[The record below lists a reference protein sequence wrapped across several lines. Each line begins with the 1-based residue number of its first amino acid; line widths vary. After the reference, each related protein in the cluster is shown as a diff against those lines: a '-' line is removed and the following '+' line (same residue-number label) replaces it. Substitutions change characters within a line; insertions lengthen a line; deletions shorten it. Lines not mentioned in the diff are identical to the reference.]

1 MKKLKVF
8 AKVIAMVMT
17 VLLVFQIIPSTLVSG
32 VAKDIEAVKRMAE
45 AVPITEVSQPPAE
58 IMEETEEKKDAFTKT
73 FTREDGTMVDIIS
86 SEPVHFYKDG
96 EWKDIDNTLVNRTVD
111 GKAVLQNKSNNFTAT
126 LPQKIEKDS
135 YISIENGESKV
146 SFKLNGVSTQ
156 KDSRIMALDESLL
169 SEEDTMM
176 SVKDNVSTVRYSD
189 VLGTADV
196 EYLVTETGIKENIIL
211 DTVPSKG
218 YFVSFTFTAP
228 GMTWNVNKDK
238 SISFFNEKSEEVFT
252 MQAPYMFDASGT
264 VSEDVEVEVYRSREG
279 NIIKYT
285 PSFEWLS
292 DKNRVYPVTVD
303 PSFTTNNRGFL
314 ITANAGNC
322 DGEVGSYVYVQDF
335 EKDGTAYNSQALLNL
350 VYSRL
355 QDEILI
361 SSASVRLRCEPLSTG
376 GDFTNTIGISL
387 ANEPWAEETTS
398 VIPQSSSDYLD
409 VHTITETGFYEFDI
423 TEAFNM
429 WSMGLCDKNGFVL
442 KPILGEGES
451 CNVRVGGE
459 NGYSVNRPYYTV
471 NYRNVYGIRDDFEYH
486 SIDMGRAGTAYVND
500 VTNALV
506 VVREELGLAGNVMP
520 ANLCRIYDSKLT
532 NSVEYSLPLSNGAG
546 TNWQWNYYGRLVY
559 SSEKLRY
566 YGADGTWMY
575 FILEETLEDGT
586 QKYVCPDSDRF
597 ILWVEADATSLG
609 NFENMYFED
618 EEYTYRFNSTGRIIK
633 IIQKSSNAS
642 IDITYIASATIGKVT
657 DGVGRE
663 FRLSVQVPA
672 NSPRKTSK
680 IGAYTSSGE
689 QITVTTPGSET
700 PTNIEMTYTYDTS
713 VAGVTLFKTATYADG
728 ETVRYEYNDNND
740 LVLIENIDGSRLEIE
755 YTNGRVSAYTK
766 RVYDTVTQQ
775 YLFDERVE
783 FQMISPYEHVFTT
796 YDGDESTPI
805 YTETVYYNKD
815 FEIERRLDSDG
826 DGSAEYYYSDGEGK
840 ASVTIE
846 NGTNLLASQ
855 TLTGATAVSGAKL
868 APYNSRPVEGVTG
881 EQVYKLDY
889 SLYELKRAYKQIDVR
904 SFTTGDNAVSF
915 NAEVWVKAPD
925 AAHLHGDRNSA
936 VMMEAI
942 NAEGAVTVT
951 AVYPID
957 TAITG
962 WQFMPCCITV
972 PAGTEYVNFYILN
985 DYQVSPLYY
994 ADISFY
1000 KSDSS
1005 YYNDKSPDLTLN
1017 STPSIETDYC
1027 ACGTVCHFGNGCL
1040 CECASFEEC
1049 TCVSCKATSTTD
1061 YDDFG
1066 NLVFTSNSD
1075 GSTILSETYTYS
1087 TDNNSIA
1094 SVTDSLGNTTEYDY
1108 DLSNGTLTEVTDAN
1122 DNTIQY
1128 KYNAMLELAEV
1139 SKAVSGV
1146 GVDGEV
1152 GTVSNSYAYTK
1163 DKLTSISTAN
1173 GVNYTFDYDAYG
1185 NPKAIKVGN
1194 QTLASYNYATGKNND
1209 KVTTITYG
1217 NGQVI
1222 RYSYDADGNITA
1234 IENDSTHSGY
1244 EYVYSYYNGELVS
1257 ATDRKTGFVTNFGDS
1272 SYIIRDSNNNIIYQ
1286 STYDEDRNYIETVN
1300 GFSFVYDDSD
1310 SGTFST
1316 STGESSKTFTV
1327 TNDSVSLEQTDTA
1340 DYYGRKA
1347 QTFVGFEDWTDG
1359 QKIRTDYSY
1368 SKSGTNTS
1376 NQLSSIVTTYQ
1387 RENGKKGVLRWD
1399 YIYDDNGN
1407 LLEEDVQTDMY
1418 YYQMYEYDEA
1428 GQLVSDIGW
1437 LYGAAIQ
1444 YDTGGNVVL
1453 KEMWADNYGIN
1464 ESIEFEYDDENWPD
1478 KLTAVNGVP
1487 ITYDAIGNPLS
1498 YNGTTYTW
1506 TAGRQLATMSSAD
1519 KSLSFKYN
1527 DAGLRT
1533 HKSVTENGTT
1543 KNYIYSWSEDGKLVS
1558 QSDGTTTLY
1567 FIYDNND
1574 EIIAFAKL
1582 TDNSTELFYYV
1593 KDLHGD
1599 VTAIVDSS
1607 GIPVVYYKYDAWGY
1621 LITISGTQASTIGVL
1636 NPIRYRGYYYDTET
1650 GYYYLQ
1656 SRYYDPLWGR
1666 FINRDV
1672 YVHADYSTVFG
1683 GNVFAYCENNPI
1695 KYTDPSGSSIWGKSI
1710 FGFINDGTSFLEWF
1724 NTPWHTIK
1732 EPWQKNFGY
1741 NDLYDYSAFAVGIY
1755 IDCLISEFYYKDR
1768 FWRVELWKGRYG
1780 ITLGAEIGFYHKVR
1794 SRFWGKPFH
1803 YDCSDI
1809 YFSMEFILFQADD
1822 NNNLTELIYRSDE
1835 AHWWLTG
1842 FIANKGVESFF
1853 KGDILKPNDLVL
1865 VASIDFKTNDMAKL
1879 FESNLGKK
1887 RGDGWY
1893 ETKRVG
1899 KTVLVVWADEYAEYI
1914 V

>member
-8 AKVIAMVMT
+8 TKVIAMVMT
-17 VLLVFQIIPSTLVSG
+17 ILLVFQIIPSTLVSG
-32 VAKDIEAVKRMAE
+32 VAKDIESVKRMAE

-111 GKAVLQNKSNNFTAT
+111 GKAVFQNKSNNFTAT

-238 SISFFNEKSEEVFT
+238 SISFFNEKSKEVFT

-361 SSASVRLRCEPLSTG
+361 SSASVKLRCEPLASG

-429 WSMGLCDKNGFVL
+429 WSMGLCEKNGLVV

-459 NGYSVNRPYYTV
+459 DGYAVNRPYYTV

-486 SIDMGRAGTAYVND
+486 SIDMGRAGTVYVND

-506 VVREELGLAGNVMP
+506 VVREELGLDGNVMP
-520 ANLCRIYDSKLT
+520 VSLCRIYDSELN
-532 NSVEYSLPLSNGAG
+532 NSVEYSLPIGNGAG

-586 QKYVCPDSDRF
+586 QKYVCPDSDKF

-713 VAGVTLFKTATYADG
+713 VEGVTLFKTATYADG

-815 FEIERRLDSDG
+815 FEVERKLDSEDVGLASYHYNDG
-826 DGSAEYYYSDGEGK
+826 GTK
-840 ASVTIE
+840 ANIITE
-846 NGTNLLASQ
+846 NGTNLLVSQ
-855 TLTGATAVSGAKL
+855 TLTGATAVSGTKL
-868 APYNSRPVEGVTG
+868 APYNSRPVEGAIG
-881 EQVYKLDY
+881 EQVYKIDY
-889 SLYELKRAYKQIDVR
+889 SLYELNRAYRQIDVR

-915 NAEVWVKAPD
+915 NTEVWIKAPN
-925 AAHLHGDRNSA
+925 AAHLHDDRNSA
-936 VMMEAI
+936 VMVESI
-942 NAEGAVTVT
+942 NAEGAVTAT

-962 WQFMPCCITV
+962 WQFVPCCITV
-972 PAGTEYVNFYILN
+972 PAGTEYVNLYILN
-985 DYQVSPLYY
+985 DYQASPLYY

-1000 KSDSS
+1000 KSSLS
-1005 YYNDKSPDLTLN
+1005 YYCEEDLDLTEN
-1017 STPSIETDYC
+1017 SGDMMLLSCT
-1027 ACGTVCHFGNGCL
+1027 CGYE
-1040 CECASFEEC
+1040 CEYGEGC
-1049 TCVSCKATSTTD
+1049 TCVCESVEICDCVSCNATIATD
-1061 YDDFG
+1061 YDDAD
-1066 NLVFTSNSD
+1066 NLLSVTISD
-1075 GSTILSETYTYS
+1075 GVTTMSEAFTYS
-1087 TDNNSIA
+1087 EDKNYLSSSTD
-1094 SVTDSLGNTTEYDY
+1094 TLGNTTNYEYDIN
-1108 DLSNGTLTEVTDAN
+1108 NGTLLKVSDTYDIGVN
-1122 DNTIQY
+1122 Y
-1128 KYNAMLELAEV
+1128 SYNALLELASV
-1139 SKAVSGV
+1139 SQYV
-1146 GVDGEV
+1146 GCVGEDGKWQSQLI
-1152 GTVSNSYAYTK
+1152 GNSFGYSD
-1163 DKLTSISTAN
+1163 DKLTSITAEN
-1173 GVNYTFDYDAYG
+1173 GVEYSLEYDAF
-1185 NPKAIKVGN
+1185 GN
-1194 QTLASYNYATGKNND
+1194 QKSVNVGSQTLSSYSYGTGKNND
-1209 KVTTITYG
+1209 RVSSVTYG
-1217 NGQVI
+1217 NGQIV
-1222 RYSYDADGNITA
+1222 RYSYDADGNVTA

-1244 EYVYSYYNGELVS
+1244 EYVYSYYDGELVS
-1257 ATDRKTGFVTNFGDS
+1257 VTDRKTGFVTIFGDS
-1272 SYIIRDSNNNIIYQ
+1272 SYSVKDSSNNIVYQ
-1286 STYDEDRNYIETVN
+1286 SNYDEDENFIETVGGN
-1300 GFSFVYDDSD
+1300 SFTYNYTDKGTYDPI
-1310 SGTFST
+1310 SGETT
-1316 STGESSKTFTV
+1316 SSFLVECDDDAITQEKI
-1327 TNDSVSLEQTDTA
+1327 Q
-1340 DYYGRKA
+1340 DYYGR
-1347 QTFVGFEDWTDG
+1347 TVNTLTRFNDWNDNSGITTSYEYVSDG
-1359 QKIRTDYSY
+1359 D
-1368 SKSGTNTS
+1368 NTS
-1376 NQLSSIVTTYQ
+1376 ELVKSIYTTVKI
-1387 RENGKKGVLRWD
+1387 NGGYRFATPQ
-1399 YIYDDNGN
+1399 
-1407 LLEEDVQTDMY
+1407 E
-1418 YYQMYEYDEA
+1418 YEYDENGNIISESVPNSTDITGYWYDEA
-1428 GQLVSDIGW
+1428 GR
-1437 LYGAAIQ
+1437 LYQAVNNT
-1444 YDTGGNVVL
+1444 YDTYTEYDNGGNVTYKYVIW
-1453 KEMWADNYGIN
+1453 EDYAN
-1464 ESIEFEYDDENWPD
+1464 ELTREEILNFEYANENWPD
-1478 KLTAVNGVP
+1478 LLTSVNDVP

-1498 YNGTTYTW
+1498 YNGTTYSW
-1506 TAGRQLATMSSAD
+1506 TAGRQLASMTSAD
-1519 KSLSFKYN
+1519 RSLAFKYN
-1527 DAGLRT
+1527 DSGLRT
-1533 HKSVTENGTT
+1533 HKTVTENGIT
-1543 KNYIYSWSEDGKLVS
+1543 KTYTYSWTKDGKLVS

-1567 FIYDNND
+1567 FIYDTNN
-1574 EIIAFAKL
+1574 EVTGFAKV
-1582 TDNSTELFYYV
+1582 TDSSTEMFYYV
-1593 KDLHGD
+1593 KSIMGD
-1599 VTAIVDSS
+1599 VNSIIDST
-1607 GIPVVYYKYDAWGY
+1607 GAAVVFYTYDAWGY
-1621 LITISGTQASTIGVL
+1621 LIDVTGSQADTLGVL
-1636 NPIRYRGYYYDTET
+1636 NPIRYRSYYYDTEI

-1656 SRYYDPLWGR
+1656 SRYYNPLWGR
-1666 FINRDV
+1666 FIN
-1672 YVHADYSTVFG
+1672 ADEFIHT
-1683 GNVFAYCENNPI
+1683 GNAISSANMFAYCENNPI
-1695 KYTDPSGSSIWGKSI
+1695 SYIDSTGFASTKVMKYFGELMLLAGIINKFNYDLKIPELADNSGRVIMLDHTIYDFSLNKITAKLLSVGASTVIKSAAKYLLSLIPSPKFQAFINSSKGRKIVELFTKSLVPSIFKNVSAGKYQLVIVNVVVELKNGAWKIYDVFAVICTDKNTGSS
-1710 FGFINDGTSFLEWF
+1710 SFQF
-1724 NTPWHTIK
+1724 
-1732 EPWQKNFGY
+1732 
-1741 NDLYDYSAFAVGIY
+1741 AF
-1755 IDCLISEFYYKDR
+1755 
-1768 FWRVELWKGRYG
+1768 
-1780 ITLGAEIGFYHKVR
+1780 
-1794 SRFWGKPFH
+1794 
-1803 YDCSDI
+1803 
-1809 YFSMEFILFQADD
+1809 
-1822 NNNLTELIYRSDE
+1822 
-1835 AHWWLTG
+1835 
-1842 FIANKGVESFF
+1842 
-1853 KGDILKPNDLVL
+1853 
-1865 VASIDFKTNDMAKL
+1865 
-1879 FESNLGKK
+1879 SNSH
-1887 RGDGWY
+1887 
-1893 ETKRVG
+1893 
-1899 KTVLVVWADEYAEYI
+1899 
-1914 V
+1914 